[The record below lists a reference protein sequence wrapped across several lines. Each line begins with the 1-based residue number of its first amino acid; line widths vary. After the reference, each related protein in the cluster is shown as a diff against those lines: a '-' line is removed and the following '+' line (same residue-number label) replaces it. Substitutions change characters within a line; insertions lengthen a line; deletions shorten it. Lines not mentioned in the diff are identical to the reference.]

1 MKKFLLSLLA
11 SFALIANVQ
20 AEEFTDY
27 LYVNLYGSDLDPMEA
42 TVTVTQQDDGTYT
55 FTLPNFILEMA
66 GSPMAIG
73 TINVTDIAGT
83 ESDGVVYL
91 SVEKNITIESGTTP
105 GVIFWIGPSLGEI
118 PILLE
123 AKMADKL
130 YADITINMGIMGTI
144 YVTFGEDFTDT
155 GIESVRSDVNVQ
167 SGTSYTI
174 TGIKASEGYK
184 GIVVKDGKK
193 VLVK

>member
-20 AEEFTDY
+20 AKEFTDS
-27 LYVNLYGSDLDPMEA
+27 LYVNLYGSDLDPVEA

-55 FTLPNFILEMA
+55 FTLPNFILETE
-66 GSPMAIG
+66 GSSMAIG
-73 TINVTDIAGT
+73 TINVTDIEGS
-83 ESDGVVYL
+83 ESDDVILL
-91 SVEKNITIESGTTP
+91 SVEKNITIEKGDDPS
-105 GVIFWIGPSLGEI
+105 VSFWMGPFLGEI
-118 PILLE
+118 PIKLD

-130 YADITINMGIMGTI
+130 YADISIDMGSII
-144 YVTFGEDFTDT
+144 YVTFGEDFTGT

>member
-27 LYVNLYGSDLDPMEA
+27 LYVNLYGSDLDPVEA
-42 TVTVTQQDDGTYT
+42 TVTVSQQDDGTYT
-55 FTLPNFILEMA
+55 FTLPNFILETA
-66 GSPMAIG
+66 GSSMAIG
-73 TINVTDIAGT
+73 TINVTGIEGT
-83 ESDGVVYL
+83 ESDGVIYL
-91 SVEKNITIESGTTP
+91 SVEKDITIESGTTS

-118 PILLE
+118 PIKLD
-123 AKMADKL
+123 AKMAEKL
-130 YADITINMGIMGTI
+130 YAYITINMGIMGTI

-184 GIVVKDGKK
+184 GIVIKDGKK